1 MDGITEKVLF
11 FLLMILAAFL
21 RIYRLDSV
29 PPGIF
34 VDQGYEGWTALRIL
48 HEGFRPTWEA
58 GVFQNPALLLYQ
70 LAAWF
75 SIMPA
80 GRFTLYLFFALLS
93 LATLPLFYWTIREL
107 AGARTALLS
116 LFFLAVMRWN
126 MTFSRNG
133 FPTIQVPLYIFG
145 TLAFLLL
152 GLRTG
157 KRWAFYLSAGFFGLG
172 FYTYQ
177 AYKAF
182 PLWLLLLGLYAL
194 IRHRQTLLAR
204 RYQLLVFTALAF
216 LLLLPFLSHSLSIS
230 GMGNRE
236 DSISILSKIVEKGD
250 LSPLWEN
257 IRDTALM
264 FHWKGDTLSRHNLPD
279 HRMLDDGT
287 GILFLFGC
295 WLAFF
300 NLWNKVSFFALTGLG
315 VMTLPGILSI
325 NAAHANRLL
334 GLTPLVALLAA
345 LPLIA
350 LWEIVSVSPRPF
362 VRKAF
367 TVLFILTLGMIAIQN
382 FSVYFGDQ
390 AANADAFEQ
399 FDSEE
404 TFAGQKCAQYGAA
417 DDLYFSPYYDQTYSL
432 NFLSYSHREHFHF
445 LRVPEDLGAPLH
457 PSNRGKGFFLESNR
471 EGLLWLLRNLYP
483 QGKLETFF
491 DPNGELSMGL
501 YLVPPSELEKKRG
514 LPTDRLIPRGLIGYY
529 YNNPGTLDPPA
540 LVHRD
545 PLLNFP
551 NEGSFP
557 LKAPFIL
564 WKGSLVLPR
573 TGVYGFS
580 FGTWGQASLSIDGKE
595 WIPSGGTN
603 GSGFLKAGT
612 HSVLVTFQNPGG
624 RENWSF
630 NFYWRPPGQE
640 RLMIVPNQ
648 VFGRWP

>member
-264 FHWKGDTLSRHNLPD
+264 FHWKGDTLSRHNLPI
-279 HRMLDDGT
+279 T
-287 GILFLFGC
+287 GC
-295 WLAFF
+295 WTMGREYYFYSVLAGFF
-300 NLWNKVSFFALTGLG
+300 QSLEQSLLLCPDGLG
-315 VMTLPGILSI
+315 GHDLPGILSI

-483 QGKLETFF
+483 KASWKPF
-491 DPNGELSMGL
+491 S
-501 YLVPPSELEKKRG
+501 
-514 LPTDRLIPRGLIGYY
+514 
-529 YNNPGTLDPPA
+529 TLMA
-540 LVHRD
+540 
-545 PLLNFP
+545 NFP
-551 NEGSFP
+551 WAYIWFHLQSWR
-557 LKAPFIL
+557 K
-564 WKGSLVLPR
+564 KGACR
-573 TGVYGFS
+573 
-580 FGTWGQASLSIDGKE
+580 
-595 WIPSGGTN
+595 
-603 GSGFLKAGT
+603 
-612 HSVLVTFQNPGG
+612 
-624 RENWSF
+624 R
-630 NFYWRPPGQE
+630 
-640 RLMIVPNQ
+640 IV
-648 VFGRWP
+648 